1 MMVNTMLSLSPL
13 TLLPCSPLEL
23 IDAAQ
28 DAGFDAVGLRLFP
41 VMPTDADVMGDRG
54 LQKAIQQRLSTSGLQ
69 VLDVEVVRI
78 SPETDVAALRPSLQF
93 AADVGARTF
102 AVTAPLR
109 NDYKPEDEPGTVQLL
124 RDLCDV
130 ASQYGIKITVEFMIF
145 RGVGTLEEA
154 VRLVNL
160 VDHPNLGICVDAL
173 HLQRSGGT
181 PESLGAVESSLLSC
195 FQICDAPAEAPQ
207 DVQREA
213 RFGRLYPG
221 EGALPLSR
229 ILDVLS
235 PDIPV
240 AVEAPAFAHA
250 DDSLEKRAND
260 VARRTRA
267 ILAARAR

>member
-1 MMVNTMLSLSPL
+1 MLSLSPL

-23 IDAAQ
+23 IDVAL

-41 VMPTDADVMGDRG
+41 VMPTDVDVLADRG

-78 SPETDVAALRPSLQF
+78 SPNTDIAGLQPSLEF
-93 AADVGARTF
+93 AAGVGARTF

-109 NDYKPEDEPGTVQLL
+109 GDYKPEDEGPTARKL
-124 RDLCDV
+124 RELCEL
-130 ASQYGIKITVEFMIF
+130 ASRYGIKPTIEFMIF

-181 PESLGAVESSLLSC
+181 PESLGAIDKSLLSC

-207 DVQREA
+207 DVQKEA

-221 EGALPLSR
+221 EGALPLAQM
-229 ILDVLS
+229 LDVLPS
-235 PDIPV
+235 EIPV
-240 AVEAPAFAHA
+240 AVEAPAVAHA
-250 DDSLEKRAND
+250 GDSLKARAHD

-267 ILAARAR
+267 ILASRAH